1 MRSAVREIGRGAAMR
16 AQRTLSSLGVLVVPN
31 HYYSPVADTN
41 ELARSKAS
49 WARPAPMHG
58 IEVDL
63 DAQAGRLAER
73 VGPFEPEYRGN
84 AAFLEA
90 QANGYGLGFG
100 YVEAQCLHGVIRDLK
115 PARILEIGSGVSTH
129 CMRGAA
135 RRNAHEGRP
144 ASITCVEPYP
154 SAFLRGCDDIE
165 LIVARVQDLDPAIVE
180 TLGAGDL
187 LFIDTSHA
195 VKPAGD
201 VLSIYLDLL
210 PRLRPG
216 VVVQIHDIYFP
227 YPYQRDLLDT
237 LYQWTETA
245 LLMALLTNN
254 QHLRILFSLS
264 MLHYERQD
272 ALRRTFPEYEPAA
285 DEHGLAHR
293 SEPGHFPSSI
303 YLETY

>member
-1 MRSAVREIGRGAAMR
+1 MR

-41 ELARSKAS
+41 ELKRSKAS
-49 WARPAPMHG
+49 WARPAALHG
-58 IEVDL
+58 IDVDL
-63 DAQAGRLAER
+63 DRQSERLLSM
-73 VGPFEPEYRGN
+73 VLPFEPEYRGN
-84 AAFLEA
+84 AAFEEA

-100 YVEAQCLHGVIRDLK
+100 YVEAQCLHGVIRALK
-115 PARILEIGSGVSTH
+115 PRRVLEIGSGVSTH
-129 CMRGAA
+129 CIRGAA
-135 RRNAHEGRP
+135 KRNADEGRP

-154 SAFLRGCDDIE
+154 SAFLRSCGDIE
-165 LIVARVQDLDPAIVE
+165 LIAARVQEVDPALVE
-180 TLGAGDL
+180 TLSAGDF

-201 VLSIYLDLL
+201 VLSIYLDLI
-210 PRLRPG
+210 PRLAPG
-216 VVVQIHDIYFP
+216 VTVQIHDIYFP
-227 YPYQRDLLDT
+227 YAYQRDLLDT

-264 MLHYERQD
+264 MLHYQRQD
-272 ALRRTFPEYEPAA
+272 ALRRVFPEYQPAA
-285 DEHGLAHR
+285 DEQGLAHR
-293 SEPGHFPSSI
+293 NVPGHFPSSI